1 MAAAK
6 QYLIFKPLP
15 VILALGP
22 ARGGAGGFTVTV
34 PVTTN
39 PLRLLFLQCCIAWA
53 SPFIY
58 VCAPEPLRTK
68 ANFLGPKIA
77 IF

>member
-34 PVTTN
+34 PVTQ
-39 PLRLLFLQCCIAWA
+39 PPS
-53 SPFIY
+53 SPFFA
-58 VCAPEPLRTK
+58 V
-68 ANFLGPKIA
+68 
-77 IF
+77 